1 MITATKLTAN
11 LAIAVG
17 VIATLALGVTT
28 PSLAQDTQFYEP
40 GGSHYVAPF
49 QPGYTD
55 ERAVQRPAQRGTDYN
70 ARARARASGNRGG
83 AYINRGAPIDNPPG
97 SAFQTYGND
106 HDDMGCPC

>member
-17 VIATLALGVTT
+17 VIGILGLGVAT
-28 PSLAQDTQFYEP
+28 PSLAQDTRFYEP
-40 GGSHYVAPF
+40 GGSNYVAPF

-55 ERAVQRPAQRGTDYN
+55 EHAVQRPIYRAPDYN
-70 ARARARASGNRGG
+70 ARARAPAPRNRGG
-83 AYINRGAPIDNPPG
+83 AYINRGAPVDDPPG
-97 SAFQTYGND
+97 SAFQSYGNS